1 MANDDDRLV
10 QTCAFVLRALVPYSS
25 PYSSTDLAFDTDMLL
40 HKKVAIDLETLK
52 QSLTVKR
59 KPELTMTRRVAS
71 KFHMKNWVIKLL
83 SFSRTMNARHLP
95 S

>member
-52 QSLTVKR
+52 QSLLLTETRNLTELVDEHELLIEESAQICEQR
-59 KPELTMTRRVAS
+59 KAQEAEE
-71 KFHMKNWVIKLL
+71 
-83 SFSRTMNARHLP
+83 A
-95 S
+95 